1 MIMPLTHTSKESRI
15 IRKLF
20 RKANHN
26 LCIYKNY
33 AARAKE
39 HNYLTFRRE
48 NTSIFIIHKMAVIK

>member
-26 LCIYKNY
+26 LGIYKNY
-33 AARAKE
+33 AARATDN
-39 HNYLTFRRE
+39 NYLTFRSHY
-48 NTSIFIIHKMAVIK
+48 TSIFIIDKMAVIK

>member
-26 LCIYKNY
+26 LSIYKNY
-33 AARAKE
+33 VARAKDA
-39 HNYLTFRRE
+39 NYLTFRSD
-48 NTSIFIIHKMAVIK
+48 NTSIFIIDKMAVIK